1 MIGASGALFAL
12 LLAYGMIFPDRIIT
26 IPLFFVPPV
35 QMRARQLVVIFIAL
49 ELLFLFR
56 SGGGGGIA
64 HFAHLGGAL
73 VGFIYLKWPKFW
85 KKKESVTS
93 GFTPQ
98 DCQERFQ
105 DELNRVLDK
114 LAREGWG
121 G

>member
-56 SGGGGGIA
+56 SGGGEIGRA
-64 HFAHLGGAL
+64 H
-73 VGFIYLKWPKFW
+73 VCTP
-85 KKKESVTS
+85 VT
-93 GFTPQ
+93 FLYVV
-98 DCQERFQ
+98 CR
-105 DELNRVLDK
+105 LLLDK
-114 LAREGWG
+114 KYAIRS
-121 G
+121 